1 MQLLPPCC
9 SVLNHLL
16 PNETLDRTCCKFDV
30 FVQEI
35 LQEEVHEG
43 QVQGKARD
51 GSLGQSE
58 QVPGCYVEV
67 IGFIIALCRARVGW

>member
-1 MQLLPPCC
+1 M
-9 SVLNHLL
+9 
-16 PNETLDRTCCKFDV
+16 

-51 GSLGQSE
+51 GSLGHSE

>member
-1 MQLLPPCC
+1 MLPT
-9 SVLNHLL
+9 V
-16 PNETLDRTCCKFDV
+16 TLDRISCNFDV
-30 FVQEI
+30 FVQET
-35 LQEEVHEG
+35 LHEEVHEE

-58 QVPGCYVEV
+58 QVPGCYVGV

>member
-1 MQLLPPCC
+1 M
-9 SVLNHLL
+9 L

-51 GSLGQSE
+51 GSLGHSE

-67 IGFIIALCRARVGW
+67 IGFIIALCRTRVGW

>member
-1 MQLLPPCC
+1 MLPT
-9 SVLNHLL
+9 VTLN
-16 PNETLDRTCCKFDV
+16 RTCCKFDV

-51 GSLGQSE
+51 GSLGHSE

-67 IGFIIALCRARVGW
+67 IGFIIALCRTRVGW